1 MMDLLLMSA
10 CRPGEADRHV
20 EHMDNVRLFHQSL
33 QEQAAGDAHPSSSI
47 LFSALR
53 YTSASTA

>member
-1 MMDLLLMSA
+1 MDLLLMIVR
-10 CRPGEADRHV
+10 RPGEVDRHG

-33 QEQAAGDAHPSSSI
+33 QEQVAGDAHPSSSI

-53 YTSASTA
+53 